1 MDTDNLQVE
10 AYGSG
15 QAFLHDCKCGNN
27 ARGKRTQ
34 CRTQNSANE
43 HESDQIDDIISFK
56 RHIALLGT
64 VSK

>member
-1 MDTDNLQVE
+1 MNADNLQVE
-10 AYGSG
+10 AYGPG
-15 QAFLHDCKCGNN
+15 QAFLQNRKCGNK

-43 HESDQIDDIISFK
+43 HESNQIEDIISFK